1 LIGVEIRNSDTSIN
15 MDLAD
20 RIKTIIT
27 VNNLTS
33 SSFADKVGVQRS
45 GVSHILNGRNR
56 PSMDFLLK
64 VVEAFPRVDPGWLLT
79 GKSPEKAQSKDSHG
93 IDVKALD
100 IQAPD
105 KSRNLDSFDE
115 RRVEK
120 IVIFYTDHTFETYNP
135 SSQ

>member
-1 LIGVEIRNSDTSIN
+1 

-33 SSFADKVGVQRS
+33 SSFADKIGVQRS

-64 VVEAFPRVDPGWLLT
+64 VIEAFPRVDAGWLLT
-79 GKSPEKAQSKDSHG
+79 GKSPESPSKDEGRVVNKEIRDSENRNQ
-93 IDVKALD
+93 KME
-100 IQAPD
+100 
-105 KSRNLDSFDE
+105 SRILEE
-115 RRVEK
+115 RVIEK
-120 IVIFYTDHTFETYNP
+120 IVIFYSDHTFETYNP
-135 SSQ
+135 TSQ

>member
-1 LIGVEIRNSDTSIN
+1 

-33 SSFADKVGVQRS
+33 SSFADKIGVQRS

-64 VVEAFPRVDPGWLLT
+64 VIEAFPRVDAGWLLT
-79 GKSPEKAQSKDSHG
+79 GKSPDNSPPLEQTALKMEKDNFQKP
-93 IDVKALD
+93 VKISESSLD
-100 IQAPD
+100 
-105 KSRNLDSFDE
+105 KE
-115 RRVEK
+115 RVVEK
-120 IVIFYTDHTFETYNP
+120 IVIFYSDHTFETFNP
-135 SSQ
+135 TAQ

>member
-1 LIGVEIRNSDTSIN
+1 

-33 SSFADKVGVQRS
+33 SSFADKIGVQRS

-64 VVEAFPRVDPGWLLT
+64 VIEAFPRVDAGWLLT
-79 GKSPEKAQSKDSHG
+79 GKSPES
-93 IDVKALD
+93 
-100 IQAPD
+100 PMPE
-105 KSRNLDSFDE
+105 E
-115 RRVEK
+115 RRAVKKESDDYENRNQKMDSGLVEERVIEK
-120 IVIFYTDHTFETYNP
+120 IVIFYSDHTFETYNP
-135 SSQ
+135 NSQ

>member
-1 LIGVEIRNSDTSIN
+1 

-27 VNNLTS
+27 VNNLSS

-64 VVEAFPRVDPGWLLT
+64 VIEAFPRVDAGWLLT
-79 GKSPEKAQSKDSHG
+79 GKSPESSVSQKSQPAKAAHKEPKAVFQQVKSKS
-93 IDVKALD
+93 
-100 IQAPD
+100 
-105 KSRNLDSFDE
+105 SEE
-115 RRVEK
+115 RSIEK

-135 SSQ
+135 NSQ

>member
-1 LIGVEIRNSDTSIN
+1 

-33 SSFADKVGVQRS
+33 SSFADKIGVQRS

-64 VVEAFPRVDPGWLLT
+64 VIEAFPRVDAGWLLT
-79 GKSPEKAQSKDSHG
+79 GKSPESSMQE
-93 IDVKALD
+93 
-100 IQAPD
+100 
-105 KSRNLDSFDE
+105 E
-115 RRVEK
+115 RRAVKKESGDYENRNQKMDSELVEERVIEK
-120 IVIFYTDHTFETYNP
+120 IVIFYSDHTFETYNP
-135 SSQ
+135 NAQ

>member
-1 LIGVEIRNSDTSIN
+1 MKLS
-15 MDLAD
+15 D

-64 VVEAFPRVDPGWLLT
+64 VLEAFPRVDAGWLLT
-79 GKSPEKAQSKDSHG
+79 GKSPKDMIAPEKT
-93 IDVKALD
+93 
-100 IQAPD
+100 QADHDTVTARHRSELP
-105 KSRNLDSFDE
+105 KSNFSEE
-115 RRVEK
+115 RSVEK
-120 IVIFYTDHTFETYNP
+120 IVIFYSDHTFETFNP

>member
-1 LIGVEIRNSDTSIN
+1 

-64 VVEAFPRVDPGWLLT
+64 VIEAFPRVDAGWLLT
-79 GKSPEKAQSKDSHG
+79 GKSPESSVTQKSQQ
-93 IDVKALD
+93 VKAANKEPKAVF
-100 IQAPD
+100 QQV
-105 KSRNLDSFDE
+105 KSKSSEE
-115 RRVEK
+115 RSIEK

-135 SSQ
+135 NSQ

>member
-1 LIGVEIRNSDTSIN
+1 

-64 VVEAFPRVDPGWLLT
+64 VIEAFPRVDAGWLLT
-79 GKSPEKAQSKDSHG
+79 GKSPESSVTQNSQQ
-93 IDVKALD
+93 VKAANKEPKAVF
-100 IQAPD
+100 QQV
-105 KSRNLDSFDE
+105 KSKSSEE
-115 RRVEK
+115 RSIEK

-135 SSQ
+135 NSQ